1 MNMYVYLRFIDRNKI
16 RNKVV
21 TLQGLGSEPIFKIIF
36 LDLLNFYLFVLKYFI
51 NYKLILNI

>member
-21 TLQGLGSEPIFKIIF
+21 TLQGLVQRSFKKIF